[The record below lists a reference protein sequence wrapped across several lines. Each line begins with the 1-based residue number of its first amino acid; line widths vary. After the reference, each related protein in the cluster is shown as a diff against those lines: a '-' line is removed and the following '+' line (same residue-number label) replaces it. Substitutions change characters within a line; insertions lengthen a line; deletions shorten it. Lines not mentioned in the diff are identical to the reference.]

1 TTFQEPSTDIGY
13 KKKKRLAKS
22 GKDKTHWELSFSILN
37 ANLSTAVFFSF
48 HSCGKKR
55 IRQWKESKILVARKI
70 ISTFTASFCRFR
82 EHFFP
87 KFAAS
92 FPQFSINH

>member
-1 TTFQEPSTDIGY
+1 Y

>member
-1 TTFQEPSTDIGY
+1 DIGY

-22 GKDKTHWELSFSILN
+22 GKDISILN

-70 ISTFTASFCRFR
+70 ISTLASSAPR
-82 EHFFP
+82 
-87 KFAAS
+87 
-92 FPQFSINH
+92 